1 MRKKKE
7 LKKKNFLHKKK
18 DRDMVKVEKQ
28 RKKSSEKSPIK
39 KSPKKSPKKNTSSPV
54 KVFSFLNFE

>member
-1 MRKKKE
+1 MRKKRIEEKE
-7 LKKKNFLHKKK
+7 FFTQKK

-39 KSPKKSPKKNTSSPV
+39 KSPKKSPKKNQSSPV
-54 KVFSFLNFE
+54 KVLF